1 MGPVDDKLQRR
12 RIIHRTH
19 AGDNHVVNPSIK
31 EVFSDPEMQTK
42 LQMVGSPISE
52 KGIADRAKAL
62 HDLYQIRRAN
72 LKYQR
77 KRQIEV

>member
-1 MGPVDDKLQRR
+1 V
-12 RIIHRTH
+12 I
-19 AGDNHVVNPSIK
+19 NPSIK

-62 HDLYQIRRAN
+62 HDLYQTRRAN
-72 LKYQR
+72 LKYKR
-77 KRQIEV
+77 KR